1 MTVYRWLSFTVSN
14 VSNGSLTVASVLLS
28 NAARKLMSLAFSIS
42 MRGAT
47 FDNLRI
53 VCQIQGHPGPPNW
66 EETGNFM
73 ARRDEINF
81 DRCPHLKNGCGI
93 LIL

>member
-14 VSNGSLTVASVLLS
+14 VSKGSLTVASVLLS

-66 EETGNFM
+66 EETGNFVW
-73 ARRDEINF
+73 RDEINF
-81 DRCPHLKNGCGI
+81 DRCPHLKNSCGV